1 MQAKMHAAIHACND
15 ASKYAYKHIYGC
27 MDGGVHESSYWV
39 HTYILPNNSN
49 IIEIL
54 LQMEIADFF
63 GTAISQNVSQVSFFF
78 SSGSMSIFRLVYT
91 AKLVFLGHK
100 KNSQSYGKK
109 KKRRRAQR
117 WCHAYALVFPSSR
130 PSCRVVYHTLEEKF
144 KMMQNT
150 YSLNIDII
158 QLKKSTFSNN

>member
-1 MQAKMHAAIHACND
+1 
-15 ASKYAYKHIYGC
+15 
-27 MDGGVHESSYWV
+27 
-39 HTYILPNNSN
+39 
-49 IIEIL
+49 
-54 LQMEIADFF
+54 
-63 GTAISQNVSQVSFFF
+63 
-78 SSGSMSIFRLVYT
+78 MSVFRLVYT
-91 AKLVFLGHK
+91 KLVFLGHK

-158 QLKKSTFSNN
+158 QLKKVLFPIIRPFKNAGSTFFLHYFLYCPAQCMRSCCCYGSHTASTDKMHEKILRNSSQNLVFDDSSF

>member
-1 MQAKMHAAIHACND
+1 M
-15 ASKYAYKHIYGC
+15 Y
-27 MDGGVHESSYWV
+27 
-39 HTYILPNNSN
+39 
-49 IIEIL
+49 
-54 LQMEIADFF
+54 
-63 GTAISQNVSQVSFFF
+63 
-78 SSGSMSIFRLVYT
+78 MSVFRLVYT
-91 AKLVFLGHK
+91 KLVFLGHK

-158 QLKKSTFSNN
+158 QLKKSTFSDN